1 MPVNRSTD
9 NPIEHPLDYESWE
22 IAFAAYEHY
31 PVDALMLGLN
41 LMVLKAYLL
50 IEPPKLAEAIEG
62 IVRAVEV
69 LFKHS
74 EFHEVAYKMFLKVS
88 GGKLT
93 LEEEE
98 ILKSLGLKF

>member
-1 MPVNRSTD
+1 MPVNRNTD
-9 NPIEHPLDYESWE
+9 NPIEHALDHESWE

-41 LMVLKAYLL
+41 LMVVKAYLL
-50 IEPPKLAEAIEG
+50 MEPPKIAEVIEG

-74 EFHEVAYKMFLKVS
+74 EFHEVAYKMFLKVA
-88 GGKLT
+88 GGQLT

-98 ILKSLGLKF
+98 TLKELGLKF

>member
-9 NPIEHPLDYESWE
+9 NPIEHSLGYESWE

-41 LMVLKAYLL
+41 FMVMKAYFLM
-50 IEPPKLAEAIEG
+50 EPPRLAEPIEG
-62 IVRAVEV
+62 LDKAVEV
-69 LFKHS
+69 LFHHS
-74 EFHEVAYKMFLKVS
+74 EFHEVAYKMFLKVA
-88 GGKLT
+88 GGQLT

-98 ILKSLGLKF
+98 VLKSLGLKF